1 VRGSAHAAQKNVR
14 KPITWRLI
22 NMHQAQAYQ
31 VYGAALL
38 IGLALA
44 FHDPITT
51 WILIGWGAI
60 GLTLEVFGLTSNE
73 DY

>member
-1 VRGSAHAAQKNVR
+1 
-14 KPITWRLI
+14 
-22 NMHQAQAYQ
+22 MHQAKACQ

-44 FHDPITT
+44 FHEPFTT

-60 GLTLEVFGLTSNE
+60 GLALELARLTSNE

>member
-1 VRGSAHAAQKNVR
+1 
-14 KPITWRLI
+14 
-22 NMHQAQAYQ
+22 MHQVKAYQ